1 MINTGTSDGAATR
14 LGLATPFPPRATPQ
28 SVGRRATAW
37 SPAAARGAVL
47 LVALAAAAAGFM
59 AIDAQTVARA
69 VSLDPALAWLL
80 RAMAVLKMA
89 AAAAA
94 TAGIAWRLGSTAT
107 PPWIAGYVLALAATW
122 AGPGLIWDMAHLR
135 LGALL
140 LHGGL
145 AGALVLLWRDPV
157 AGARLAAIIDARR
170 RALRDAPPE
179 QARKVEA
186 LPQTPPKASLRNPIL
201 K

>member
-1 MINTGTSDGAATR
+1 MIDTGMSRELATGLNPGGSIATPPRPRAATR
-14 LGLATPFPPRATPQ
+14 GVGKRAA
-28 SVGRRATAW
+28 RW

-47 LVALAAAAAGFM
+47 LVALAAAAAGF
-59 AIDAQTVARA
+59 VATDPQAAA
-69 VSLDPALAWLL
+69 VAVAFDPELAWLL

-94 TAGIAWRLGSTAT
+94 TAGIVWRLGGAAT
-107 PPWIAGYVLALAATW
+107 SGWLVGYALALAAAW
-122 AGPGLIWDMAHLR
+122 AGPGLIWNLAHLR

-157 AGARLAAIIDARR
+157 VGARLGAIIAARR
-170 RALRDAPPE
+170 RVLRERSVAP
-179 QARKVEA
+179 
-186 LPQTPPKASLRNPIL
+186 
-201 K
+201 